1 MDTLI
6 SHSFPLLI
14 FLIFSICVSATQFNI
29 PRLGAHRKRFQ
40 NEPKAMSPS
49 DQFKDFKTFFYTQ
62 TLDHFN
68 YRPDSYATF
77 QQRYVINFKHWGGS
91 NSSAPIFVYLGAE
104 GSLDE
109 DLDVAG
115 FLPDNAPRFKALLV
129 YIEHRYYGKSVPFG
143 SREEAMKNA
152 STLGYFNSAQAIA
165 DYADVLLHIKKKYSA
180 ERSPSIVVGGSYG
193 GSKPLFK
200 SLLIIITLIGTTCSE
215 MVMPIG
221 HGHKDTMFPPAPFDL
236 NRFTKDCE
244 GTFGVKP
251 KPHWV
256 TTYYGGRDLKLIL
269 HRFGSNIIFSN
280 GLRDPYSTGGVLGNI
295 SDSVVAIST
304 VNGSHCL
311 DILPES
317 KSDPQWLVM
326 QRKAEIKIIEEW
338 IAKYQNDL
346 LEFKEETHA

>member
-49 DQFKDFKTFFYTQ
+49 DQSKDFKTFFYTQ

-129 YIEHRYYGKSVPFG
+129 YIEVRICINFMLLLNILYYAENYHNFSVIGMLTQHRYYGKSVPFG

-200 SLLIIITLIGTTCSE
+200 SLLIIVTLIGTVIKSC
-215 MVMPIG
+215 
-221 HGHKDTMFPPAPFDL
+221 
-236 NRFTKDCE
+236 
-244 GTFGVKP
+244 
-251 KPHWV
+251 
-256 TTYYGGRDLKLIL
+256 KLIKFLIFFSLYMFQCLL
-269 HRFGSNIIFSN
+269 HGS
-280 GLRDPYSTGGVLGNI
+280 G
-295 SDSVVAIST
+295 
-304 VNGSHCL
+304 
-311 DILPES
+311 
-317 KSDPQWLVM
+317 
-326 QRKAEIKIIEEW
+326 
-338 IAKYQNDL
+338 
-346 LEFKEETHA
+346 